1 MAYSSGFSPHPRIS
15 YANASPTGAATEA
28 EYLELGLAEVCDPA
42 KLMAAL
48 NEVLPPGMVILAVG
62 PGGGPSLADLLQAS
76 RWRIVLPEA
85 EPDVLK
91 EAVAALLGRSSVEVE
106 RMTKSGIRSF
116 DARAAIIA
124 LEAEGTSLELLS
136 RQETPL
142 VRPDDVV
149 NALKQIEPRLAGVG
163 PALLTRLEQG
173 PFADGVLGDPLANQQ
188 PGERLS

>member
-48 NEVLPPGMVILAVG
+48 NAALPPGMVVLAVG

-76 RWRIVLPEA
+76 RWRIVLPDA
-85 EPDVLK
+85 EP
-91 EAVAALLGRSSVEVE
+91 EALRSAAESLLGRSSVQVE
-106 RMTKSGIRSF
+106 RMTKSGMRSF
-116 DARAAIIA
+116 DARAAIIS
-124 LEAEGTSLELLS
+124 LSAEGTSLDLVS
-136 RQETPL
+136 KQETPL

-149 NALKQIEPRLAGVG
+149 NALRQVEPRLSGLG

-173 PFADGVLGDPLANQQ
+173 PLTSGGIGDPLASQ
-188 PGERLS
+188 PTNPPTA